1 VMNESNSMPSTKTA
15 GERVS
20 DPVLKEMTSWL
31 LKGNG
36 APHILF
42 GQGSSDAVASSLS
55 ALLGGKTSPAAAAS
69 AMQKAVDQ
77 ARKR

>member
-1 VMNESNSMPSTKTA
+1 
-15 GERVS
+15 
-20 DPVLKEMTSWL
+20 MTSWL

>member
-1 VMNESNSMPSTKTA
+1 MNDSNSMPSTKSA
-15 GERVS
+15 GEQVS

-42 GQGSSDAVASSLS
+42 GPGSSDAVASSLA
-55 ALLGGKTSPAAAAS
+55 ALLGGKTTPPAAAGAI
-69 AMQKAVDQ
+69 QKAVDQ